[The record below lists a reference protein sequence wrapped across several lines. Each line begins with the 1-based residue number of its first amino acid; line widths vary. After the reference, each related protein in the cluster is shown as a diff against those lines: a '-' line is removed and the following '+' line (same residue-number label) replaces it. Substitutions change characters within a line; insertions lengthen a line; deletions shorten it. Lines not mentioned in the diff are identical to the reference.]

1 MTSRDAGEDAYD
13 FIIAGAGSAGCV
25 LANRLSAESANRVLL
40 LEAGGRDW
48 NPWIHVPVGYF
59 KTLHNPSTDWC
70 YKTDPDPGLNGR
82 SIDWPRGKTLGGSSS
97 INGLL
102 YIRGQHEDY
111 DHWRQ
116 LGNAGWSAEDVLPY
130 FKRAEDQE
138 RGGDEYHGTG
148 GPLSVSDMRVHREVC
163 NAFIAAAEELG
174 VPRNDDFNGKSQE
187 GAGYFQLTSRHGRR
201 CSTAV
206 AYLNPVRGR
215 SNLEIVTHAHVER
228 LLFDTDDERA
238 VSGIGFSVKGSQR
251 EAHLKPGGEMV
262 LCAGAIGSP
271 QILQVS
277 GIGPGALLQSLDIPV
292 RHDLPGVGENLQDH
306 LQIRMIYEVN
316 VPTLNDEINNFFRR
330 MLIGIQYVLFRK
342 GAMAMGASQVCIFA
356 KTRPEMATPDIQ
368 FHFQPLSADKPGIE
382 MHPFSGIT
390 SSVCQLRPESRGSIR
405 IKSPDPHAH
414 PAIRPDYLSTPLD
427 QETAVAAMRMS
438 RAIADSKA
446 MSPFIVKERVPGAV
460 AKTDEELLDAARAIS
475 QTIYHP
481 TSTCKMGKD
490 PMAVV
495 DDRLR
500 VHGVKGLRIADASI
514 MPTIVS
520 GNTNAPTIMIGEKA
534 SDMILEDRKSR

>member
-1 MTSRDAGEDAYD
+1 MTSGDAGGDTYD
-13 FIIAGAGSAGCV
+13 YIVVGAGSAGCV
-25 LANRLSAESANRVLL
+25 VANRLSTDPSNRVLL

-116 LGNAGWSAEDVLPY
+116 LGNIGWSAEDVLPY

-138 RGGDEYHGTG
+138 RGGDQYHGTG

-163 NAFIAAAEELG
+163 NAFIAGAEELG
-174 VPRNDDFNGKSQE
+174 VPRNDDFNGARQE
-187 GAGYFQLTSRHGRR
+187 GAGYFQLTARHGRR

-206 AYLNPVRGR
+206 AYLNPVRR
-215 SNLEIVTHAHVER
+215 RPNLEIVTHAHVES
-228 LLFDTDDERA
+228 LLFEADREQA
-238 VSGIGFSVKGSQR
+238 VNGIGFSVKGARR
-251 EAHLKPGGEMV
+251 EAHIRPGGEVV
-262 LCAGAIGSP
+262 LSAGAIGSP
-271 QILQVS
+271 QILQIS
-277 GIGPGALLQSLDIPV
+277 GIGPGGLLQSLDIPV
-292 RHDLPGVGENLQDH
+292 RHEMPGVGTNLQDH
-306 LQIRMIYEVN
+306 LQIRMVYEVN
-316 VPTLNDEINNFFRR
+316 VPTLNDEINNFLRR
-330 MLIGIQYVLFRK
+330 MLIGIQYVLLRR
-342 GAMAMGASQVCIFA
+342 GAMSMGASQVCIFA
-356 KTRPEMATPDIQ
+356 KTRPELATPDIQ

-390 SSVCQLRPESRGSIR
+390 ASVCQLRPESRGTIM
-405 IKSPDPHAH
+405 IKSSDPHVY
-414 PAIRPDYLSTPLD
+414 PSIQPGYLSTTVD

-438 RAIADSKA
+438 RAIAGSKA
-446 MSPFIVKERVPGAV
+446 MSPFIVAERVPGEA
-460 AKTDEELLDAARAIS
+460 AETDGELLDAARTIS

-481 TSTCKMGKD
+481 TSTCKMGSD
-490 PMAVV
+490 VGAVV

-534 SDMILEDRKSR
+534 SDMILEDRKQR